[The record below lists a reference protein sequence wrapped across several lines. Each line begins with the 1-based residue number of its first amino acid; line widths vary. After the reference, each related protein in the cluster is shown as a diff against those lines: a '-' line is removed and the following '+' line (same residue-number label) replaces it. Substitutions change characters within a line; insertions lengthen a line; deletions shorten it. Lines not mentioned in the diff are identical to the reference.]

1 MHVDDEILSGDDRI
15 VTDTVHKL
23 KQQFLMKKVHH
34 LINVGDGIEILGRE
48 SVKDRNMETC
58 TLVSTH
64 SLQVTGKALAEAE

>member
-15 VTDTVHKL
+15 VTDTL
-23 KQQFLMKKVHH
+23 DEEKVDH

-48 SVKDRNMETC
+48 SVKDTNMETC